1 MLATLSPNHDVDVV
15 VNAWLPAAA
24 RRLVVDLIYCNV
36 VPKSADATAGD
47 DEEEE
52 VEEAGRRGLV
62 ELPCFDNATM
72 IHLKLR
78 YQGLVFPP
86 QGIFDKLTI
95 LSHSCVRFHGL
106 CNLSTV
112 SEPWCLCLQKLSVL
126 ESNWLDNLYID
137 SKSLLRIQ
145 LFDIGRSL
153 QQLTIVTPNLK
164 KLGME
169 YSLLDSV
176 PGQCGQMRMIQNL

>member
-78 YQGLVFPP
+78 YQGLAFPP

-95 LSHSCVRFHGL
+95 LSQSRVRFHAPATSAT
-106 CNLSTV
+106 LS
-112 SEPWCLCLQKLSVL
+112 
-126 ESNWLDNLYID
+126 
-137 SKSLLRIQ
+137 
-145 LFDIGRSL
+145 
-153 QQLTIVTPNLK
+153 PNL
-164 KLGME
+164 GARPCRSSASSNPTGWTISTSTP
-169 YSLLDSV
+169 SLS
-176 PGQCGQMRMIQNL
+176 